1 MDFVLPRR
9 PVTLSLISGKGHYE
23 SIIEPLANARR
34 SVWIS
39 TANLKELLV
48 ADTRLRPGRS
58 RTRARRNYRSVLEV
72 MNELAERGVELR
84 ILHAR
89 LPSQAF
95 RDALDRYPRLWKGGL
110 ALKMCPRVHLKV
122 VIVDGLQLYLGSA
135 NWTGAGLGAKG
146 ENRRN
151 FELGVLTEDERWLDA
166 VQDLY
171 ENIWRGRPCAACK
184 LRNECEAPLDLCN
197 RESSSSAGS

>member
-1 MDFVLPRR
+1 MDFVLPSR

-23 SIIEPLANARR
+23 SVIEPLAQARR
-34 SVWIS
+34 SVWIA

-48 ADTRLRPGRS
+48 ADARLKPGRS
-58 RTRARRNYRSVLEV
+58 RTLAKRNYRSVLEV
-72 MNELAERGVELR
+72 FDELAERGVELR

-95 RDALDRYPRLWKGGL
+95 RDALDRHPRLWKGGL
-110 ALKMCPRVHLKV
+110 ALRMCPRVHLKA
-122 VIVDGLQLYLGSA
+122 VIIDGTRLYLGSA

-146 ENRRN
+146 EHRRN

-166 VQDLY
+166 VQALFDHV
-171 ENIWRGRPCAACK
+171 WWGGPCASCR
-184 LRNECEAPLDLCN
+184 LRKQCEAPLDLCN
-197 RESSSSAGS
+197 VDVQTPRP